1 MKNDELRRKLEDF
14 DKVTKIKRSMTYDSS
29 EHEREMRD
37 IKNRSANIF
46 RKYLFRFPTQHLF
59 IYNKNMVNF
68 VKGWLKKRNP
78 IVQR

>member
-29 EHEREMRD
+29 EHEREMREL
-37 IKNRSANIF
+37 KNRLANIF
-46 RKYLFRFPTQHLF
+46 RKYLLRFPTQHF
-59 IYNKNMVNF
+59 IDNKNMVNF